1 MNKISNIALNRLKR
15 ATYNKKKFILML
27 FIPIIASIIGI
38 FANSFSTSTLNVG
51 VISSQNI
58 YEERLNSIE
67 DITAIT
73 IDDTEKTTVD
83 LIMGKYDLILN
94 MDSKSLHQ
102 NIRNV
107 KNINIDKLITDIT
120 ATSPLNKSLAD
131 YETENYLTPMN
142 KTISFLML
150 MLFITCTLNSSTI
163 ILDKKQGILDRIK
176 TSSSKPINYILGN
189 TFFNFCIA
197 FLQTLFALF
206 VAKAFNVADEI
217 PLIQLGIV
225 ALLISLVAT
234 TFATLMGIIFD
245 NDLYA
250 NLTASLL
257 SLLLS
262 LFGGTFIPFENMPE
276 GLQVIGSFSP
286 TRWFVQ
292 MTSQTGDAI
301 LPFILYSLIF
311 SVLMIFMSINISKKR
326 Q

>member
-27 FIPIIASIIGI
+27 FVPIIASIIGV
-38 FANSFSTSTLNVG
+38 FANSFSASTLNIG
-51 VISSQNI
+51 VISNQST

-67 DITAIT
+67 NINAIT
-73 IDDTEKTTVD
+73 INNKENLTVD

-94 MDSKSLHQ
+94 MDSKNSHQ
-102 NIRNV
+102 NIRNIE
-107 KNINIDKLITDIT
+107 NINIDKLITDIT
-120 ATSPLNKSLAD
+120 DTSPLTTTLAD

-189 TFFNFCIA
+189 TLFNFGIA
-197 FLQTLFALF
+197 FFQALFALF
-206 VAKAFNVADEI
+206 IAKAFNLANGI
-217 PLIQLGIV
+217 SLIQLALV

-234 TFATLMGIIFD
+234 TFATLMGTIFD

-250 NLTASLL
+250 NLTASLV

-262 LFGGTFIPFENMPE
+262 LFGGTFIPFENMPK
-276 GLQVIGSFSP
+276 GLQAIGNFSP

-292 MTSQTGDAI
+292 MTSQTGNAI
-301 LPFILYSLIF
+301 LPFIFYTLIF
-311 SVLMIFMSINISKKR
+311 SGLMIFISINISKKR